1 MHAVQDVCLRENCC
15 MQYLCFTYGT
25 LDACSRASKYEP
37 LHLQLMK
44 MDMASLAGGGNTST
58 PPRASSNQRVQVL
71 NMDNFIDT
79 TNIEGRF
86 EFSEFVRA
94 YGKYLDEQLEVYN
107 GIQWYQVSLSYL
119 LMLRCT
125 RAIRLARSH
134 FLLLQVPCS
143 AFQHEAWPQ
152 DGRASRD

>member
-1 MHAVQDVCLRENCC
+1 M
-15 MQYLCFTYGT
+15 
-25 LDACSRASKYEP
+25 
-37 LHLQLMK
+37 QLMK

-107 GIQWYQVSLSYL
+107 GIQWYQVSHWSAQAQMHKSYQADEEPV
-119 LMLRCT
+119 R
-125 RAIRLARSH
+125 
-134 FLLLQVPCS
+134 LLQVPCTAHQRETQPQEQQRTPRHCAGS
-143 AFQHEAWPQ
+143 ARQELLAERDSGTRQRWLC
-152 DGRASRD
+152 RNRSMLASSLGCAL

>member
-1 MHAVQDVCLRENCC
+1 MAL
-15 MQYLCFTYGT
+15 
-25 LDACSRASKYEP
+25 LDACSRAAKCES
-37 LHLQLMK
+37 LRLQLMK

-58 PPRASSNQRVQVL
+58 PPRAGSNQRVQVL

-107 GIQWYQVSLSYL
+107 SIQWYQVS
-119 LMLRCT
+119 
-125 RAIRLARSH
+125 
-134 FLLLQVPCS
+134 
-143 AFQHEAWPQ
+143 
-152 DGRASRD
+152 D